1 MNAVYKAAA
10 MDITD
15 EVWDAYIKTR
25 DLAVRNRILT
35 VYLYIVK
42 VNAKRMNAACK
53 SRDDLEEIIN
63 QGVLALID
71 CIEKF
76 DPQRGVQFDSYASI
90 RVRGAI
96 IDYIRKQDWVP
107 RDIRKKSIEISNA
120 YAQLH
125 NELNRPPEDE
135 EVAAHLK
142 ISLAELEQVMAQ
154 AESFSLLSYE
164 ELIQENISFAG
175 ETASGIQTPEQELM
189 RQELKSVLAGA
200 IDKLSEKERLIVS
213 LYYYDELKLKEIAVI
228 LGLTPARVSQM
239 HSKAL
244 MKLKQLVGR
253 YAVQ

>member
-1 MNAVYKAAA
+1 MNVLYKAAT
-10 MDITD
+10 MDITE
-15 EVWDAYIKTR
+15 EVWDAYLKAR
-25 DLAVRNRILT
+25 DLGLRNRILT
-35 VYLYIVK
+35 AYLYIVK

-96 IDYIRKQDWVP
+96 IDYVRKQDWVP

-120 YAQLH
+120 FSQLH

-142 ISLAELEQVMAQ
+142 MGLDELEQVMAQ
-154 AESFSLLSYE
+154 ADSFSLLSYE
-164 ELIQENISFAG
+164 ELLAENVSFIG
-175 ETASGIQTPEQELM
+175 EAASGIQTPEQEM
-189 RQELKSVLAGA
+189 MQQEMKVILAGA

-213 LYYYDELKLKEIAVI
+213 LYYFDELKLKEIAVI

-253 YAVQ
+253 YVVQ

>member
-189 RQELKSVLAGA
+189 RQELKSMLAGA